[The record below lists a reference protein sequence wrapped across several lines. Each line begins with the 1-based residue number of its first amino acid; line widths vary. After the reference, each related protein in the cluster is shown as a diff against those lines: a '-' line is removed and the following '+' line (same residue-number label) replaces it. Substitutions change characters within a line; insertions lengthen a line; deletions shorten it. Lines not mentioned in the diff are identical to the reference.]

1 MRMGIRSQYAYIL
14 LTIPA
19 VVLFGLFVVAPIL
32 MGGYY
37 SFTDWNGISRKF
49 SFNWGAN
56 YVQLLRDSRTLNALG
71 ITLWYTFISVVVIV
85 LVSFFLAMLLN
96 RSHKF
101 CRLFRSIYFFPAVL
115 SLVLVGM
122 IFFNIYSGPLPALG
136 KALGLGFLSK
146 NLIAHP
152 ETALLSIL
160 IPNIWQGVAI
170 PLVIFIAGLSCIPE
184 QILEAASIDGAGNF
198 KRMRYITLPY
208 MVSSIQIVII
218 LLLRN
223 GITTFDYV
231 QAITNGGPGYVTETV
246 PLLIYANAFAKM
258 RYSFAITQSMM
269 LLVLMAGISLIQ
281 MKILSK
287 RDVGLA

>member
-1 MRMGIRSQYAYIL
+1 MRSDIRSKYGFII

-19 VVLFGLFVVAPIL
+19 VVLFGMFVVAPIL

-37 SFTDWNGISRKF
+37 SFTDWNGISRTF
-49 SFNWGAN
+49 HFNWGAN
-56 YVQLLRDSRTLNALG
+56 YVQLVHDSRTLNALG
-71 ITLWYTFISVVVIV
+71 ITLWYTFISVTVIV
-85 LVSFFLAMLLN
+85 VLAFTLALLLSRSN
-96 RSHKF
+96 RF

-122 IFFNIYSGPLPALG
+122 IFFNIYSGPLPELG
-136 KALGLGFLSK
+136 KALGLDFLSK
-146 NLIAHP
+146 NLIAHS

-170 PLVIFIAGLSCIPE
+170 PLVIFVAGLSCIPD
-184 QILEAASIDGAGNF
+184 QILEAASIDGAGSF
-198 KRMRYITLPY
+198 KRMLYITLPY
-208 MVSSIQIVII
+208 MVSSIQVVII

-258 RYSFAITQSMM
+258 KYSFAITQSMM
-269 LLVLMAGISLIQ
+269 LLVLMAGISMIQ
-281 MKILSK
+281 MKLLSK
-287 RDVGLA
+287 KDVSLA